1 MSLYIWLIAAYL
13 VGSLSFA
20 IIVSKFMK
28 MDDPRE
34 YGSKNAGAT
43 NVMRSGNKK
52 AAVFT
57 LIGDFLKGLVVVLL
71 AKYFLSPIQGGD
83 ALVALCGI
91 LVVIGHIYPVFFKF
105 KGGKG
110 VATAIGAI
118 FGFNAYVALLLIG
131 TWLIVFKIS
140 KVSSLSALIATVLA
154 PIYAYILLGNSSY
167 FAGVLVISFFVLYKH
182 KVNIIRLI
190 KGQEHKFDVTKSD
203 LLDNAEK
210 PE

>member
-28 MDDPRE
+28 IDDPRK

-43 NVMRSGNKK
+43 NVMRSGNKT
-52 AAVFT
+52 AAIFT
-57 LIGDFLKGLVVVLL
+57 LIGDFLKGLIVVLL
-71 AKYFLSPIQGGD
+71 AKHFLAPIEGHD

-91 LVVIGHIYPVFFKF
+91 LVVVGHVYPIFFKF

-110 VATAIGAI
+110 VATAIGVI
-118 FGFNAYVALLLIG
+118 LGFNFIVALLLIA
-131 TWLIVFKIS
+131 TWLIIFKIS
-140 KVSSLSALIATVLA
+140 KVSSLSALIATALA
-154 PIYAYILLGNSSY
+154 PLYAYIIMGNSSY

-182 KVNIIRLI
+182 KTNIIRLI
-190 KGQEHKFDVTKSD
+190 KGQEHKFNGSKSD
-203 LLDNAEK
+203 SLDNTNK
-210 PE
+210 D